1 MSFMV
6 ESKFNL
12 NDLVYLVTDSDQ
24 KERIV
29 TGILLI
35 HNSIRYR
42 ICCGDN
48 ETWHYEPEMSAEKD
62 VLKSMG
68 IKKRRAK

>member
-1 MSFMV
+1 MSFIV

-12 NDLVYLVTDSDQ
+12 NDLVYLVTDPDQ

-29 TGILLI
+29 TGILLV
-35 HNSIRYR
+35 HNSMKFWIS
-42 ICCGDN
+42 CGDT
-48 ETWHYEPEMSAEKD
+48 ETCHYEPELSAEKD

-68 IKKRRAK
+68 IKKKKRN